1 MTNSSTLRTPGQ
13 LLANIPGILGFYPS
27 DSIVLMAF
35 EESDGHLTLG
45 PTLRFDIADLS
56 ATLTKALTAIDHH
69 RCVFIMPFAITSS
82 TGSDI
87 QRIAQEIFNH
97 AELLDMPI
105 TALWHTAEIAD
116 GEPFAAIERDLSE
129 ISEGLREIEEMPRDW
144 KNGHIDQV
152 VSAVTMEPF
161 IREGRLPGYDRDE
174 AHAPLHRRNHI
185 IDADTLELIQGQALH
200 AAAIMHDKDSL
211 VNPRYG
217 YGLEDLLKE
226 CEELIFQAST
236 YGFDAA
242 DSCLHDLGLLGS
254 AAMTMGN
261 TYVRDLTAATYLDHP
276 EETAAI
282 MLATS
287 QSFSGVI
294 RNNALCMYAAAQIK
308 RGMPMYAGM
317 ALGASQSVDHNHSL
331 TSLMLQCYLNGLAT
345 NCVDNINQGSAN
357 ARSHYY
363 RKLAQ
368 RASDSAKS
376 EDEAGTDNFDEAA

>member
-1 MTNSSTLRTPGQ
+1 MTNSSILQTPGQ

-35 EESDGHLTLG
+35 EESEGDLTLG
-45 PTLRFDIADLS
+45 LTLRFDIADLS
-56 ATLTKALTAIDHH
+56 ATLTKALSAIDHH

-82 TGSDI
+82 SELDI
-87 QRIAQEIFNH
+87 ERIAQEIFVQ
-97 AELLDMPI
+97 ASLLDMPI
-105 TALWHTAEIAD
+105 IALWHTAAIAD
-116 GEPFAAIERDLSE
+116 GEPFAAVERNLSE
-129 ISEGLREIEEMPRDW
+129 ISDGILEIDEMPPNW
-144 KNGHIDQV
+144 KHGNIDQV
-152 VSAVTMEPF
+152 VTAATMEPF
-161 IREGRLPGYDRDE
+161 IRQGRLPGYDRDE
-174 AHAPLHRRNHI
+174 AHAPLYQRNHI
-185 IDADTLELIQGQALH
+185 IDADTLNLVQAQALH
-200 AAAIMHDKDSL
+200 AAAIMQDKDSL
-211 VNPRYG
+211 KNPRYG
-217 YGLEDLLKE
+217 YGLADLLKE
-226 CEELIFQAST
+226 CEELIFQASS

-287 QSFSGVI
+287 QSFTGTI

-317 ALGASQSVDHNHSL
+317 ALGASQSIDHNHSL
-331 TSLMLQCYLNGLAT
+331 TALMLQCYLNGLAKR
-345 NCVDNINQGSAN
+345 CVDNIYQGSAN

-363 RKLAQ
+363 RTLAQ
-368 RASDSAKS
+368 SSGV
-376 EDEAGTDNFDEAA
+376 DESNTDNFDGAA